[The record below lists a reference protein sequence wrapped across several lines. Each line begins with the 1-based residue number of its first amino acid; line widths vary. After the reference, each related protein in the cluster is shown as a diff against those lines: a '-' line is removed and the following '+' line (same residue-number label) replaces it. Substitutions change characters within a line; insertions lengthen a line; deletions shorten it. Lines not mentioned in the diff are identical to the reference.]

1 MADQPTPSLIAK
13 IAGAVVAIAAA
24 WAVQKAVNAS
34 WKAASGHKPPK
45 ADDQG
50 DAGLG
55 EVVAAA
61 AITGA
66 LVALSRVLTMR
77 GTARFSARIDEG
89 RRSAAA

>member
-1 MADQPTPSLIAK
+1 VADQPTTPIVAK

-24 WAVQKAVNAS
+24 WAVQKAINAS

-50 DAGLG
+50 DAGLA
-55 EVVAAA
+55 EVAAA
-61 AITGA
+61 AALTGA

-77 GTARFSARIDEG
+77 GTARFSARIDAG

>member
-1 MADQPTPSLIAK
+1 MADQQTPSIVAK

-24 WAVQKAVNAS
+24 WAVQKAVSAS
-34 WKAASGHKPPK
+34 WQAASGHKPPK

-50 DAGLG
+50 DAGLT

-77 GTARFSARIDEG
+77 GTARFSARIDAG

>member
-1 MADQPTPSLIAK
+1 MADQPIPSIVAK
-13 IAGAVVAIAAA
+13 IVGVVVAIAAA
-24 WAVQKAVNAS
+24 WAVQKAVSAS
-34 WKAASGHKPPK
+34 WQSASGHKPPK

-50 DAGLG
+50 DAGLT

-77 GTARFSARIDEG
+77 GTARFSARIDAG